1 MINNRVVK
9 GGFKTS
15 ALLMLALTGCQTVT
29 TNLSVP
35 SERVPY
41 VQLPIF
47 IGKAPTVDDL
57 QSYHWQLS
65 GVNTYPNSTNPPPS
79 DHLKPQ
85 IDNHKVTLD
94 FTQNRISYS
103 VGCNQLS
110 SGYRLQGDK
119 LQASTNA
126 VSTLMD
132 CGSLQQSETWLAQQM
147 QSQSQLSVMI
157 MSWQTHAMLQQTLA
171 DGTGLIWEGILKP
184 EVKYGKGE
192 TVFLE
197 VKPKWQYCDNVTD
210 RKCLEVRHIN
220 YDTQGLKTAV
230 GQWHLLDVPIMGYR
244 HDESAQRVLRLTR
257 YRTPPTDTKGY
268 GSLYKLDSVIETKTL
283 AK

>member
-1 MINNRVVK
+1 MINNQVK
-9 GGFKTS
+9 GSFKTS
-15 ALLMLALTGCQTVT
+15 ALLMLALTGCQTVN
-29 TNLSVP
+29 TNPSAP

-47 IGKAPTVDDL
+47 IGSTPTTNSL
-57 QSYHWQLS
+57 QSYDWQL
-65 GVNTYPNSTNPPPS
+65 NNINSTDPITWNGS
-79 DHLKPQ
+79 YLQ
-85 IDNHKVTLD
+85 TQNGKVTLN
-94 FTQNRISYS
+94 FNQNHITYS

-110 SGYRLQGDK
+110 NQYSLSKNTMQPIGTGI
-119 LQASTNA
+119 
-126 VSTLMD
+126 STLMG
-132 CGSLQQSETWLAQQM
+132 CGELQAREQWLAKQM
-147 QSQSQLSVMI
+147 QSPSELQIMETQVDAVLSQ
-157 MSWQTHAMLQQTLA
+157 TTA
-171 DGTGLIWEGILKP
+171 DGSWLQWVGKLKP

-210 RKCLEVRHIN
+210 RKCLEVRDIN

-230 GQWHLLDVPIMGYR
+230 GQWHLLDAPIMGYR

-268 GSLYKLDSVIETKTL
+268 GNLYKLDSVIETKTL

>member
-15 ALLMLALTGCQTVT
+15 ALLMLALTGCQTVN
-29 TNLSVP
+29 TNPSAP

-47 IGKAPTVDDL
+47 IGSTPTTNSL
-57 QSYHWQLS
+57 QSYDWQL
-65 GVNTYPNSTNPPPS
+65 NNINSTDPITWNGS
-79 DHLKPQ
+79 YLQ
-85 IDNHKVTLD
+85 
-94 FTQNRISYS
+94 TQNGKITLNFNQNHITYS

-110 SGYRLQGDK
+110 NQYSLSKNTMQPIGTGI
-119 LQASTNA
+119 
-126 VSTLMD
+126 STLMG
-132 CGSLQQSETWLAQQM
+132 CGELQAREQWLAKQM
-147 QSQSQLSVMI
+147 QSPSELQIMETQVDAVLSQ
-157 MSWQTHAMLQQTLA
+157 TTA
-171 DGTGLIWEGILKP
+171 DGSWLQWVGKLKP

-210 RKCLEVRHIN
+210 KKCLEVRDIN
-220 YDTQGLKTAV
+220 YDNQGLKTAV
-230 GQWHLLDVPIMGYR
+230 GQWYLLDAPIMGYR

-268 GSLYKLDSVIETKTL
+268 GNLYQLDSVIETKTL

>member
-1 MINNRVVK
+1 MINNQVK
-9 GGFKTS
+9 GSFKTS
-15 ALLMLALTGCQTVT
+15 ALLMLALTGCQTVN
-29 TNLSVP
+29 TNPSAP

-47 IGKAPTVDDL
+47 IGSTPTTNSL
-57 QSYHWQLS
+57 QSYDWQL
-65 GVNTYPNSTNPPPS
+65 NNINSTDPITWNGS
-79 DHLKPQ
+79 YLQKQ
-85 IDNHKVTLD
+85 NGKVTLN
-94 FTQNRISYS
+94 FNQNHITYN

-110 SGYRLQGDK
+110 NQYSLSKNTMQPIGTGI
-119 LQASTNA
+119 
-126 VSTLMD
+126 STLMG
-132 CGSLQQSETWLAQQM
+132 CGELQAREQWLAKQM
-147 QSQSQLSVMI
+147 QSPSELQIMETQVAAVLSQ
-157 MSWQTHAMLQQTLA
+157 TTA
-171 DGTGLIWEGILKP
+171 DGSWLQWVGKLKP

-210 RKCLEVRHIN
+210 RKCLEVRDIN

-230 GQWHLLDVPIMGYR
+230 GQWYLLDAPIMGYR

-268 GSLYKLDSVIETKTL
+268 GNLYQLDSVIETKTL

>member
-1 MINNRVVK
+1 MINNQVK

-15 ALLMLALTGCQTVT
+15 ALLMLALTGCQTVN
-29 TNLSVP
+29 TNPSAP

-47 IGKAPTVDDL
+47 IGSTPTTNSL
-57 QSYHWQLS
+57 QSYDWQL
-65 GVNTYPNSTNPPPS
+65 NNINSTDPITWNGS
-79 DHLKPQ
+79 YLRTQ
-85 IDNHKVTLD
+85 NGKVTLN
-94 FTQNRISYS
+94 FNQNHITYN

-110 SGYRLQGDK
+110 NQYSLSKNTMQSIGTGI
-119 LQASTNA
+119 
-126 VSTLMD
+126 STLMG
-132 CGSLQQSETWLAQQM
+132 CGELQAREQWLAKQM
-147 QSQSQLSVMI
+147 QSPSELQIMETQVDAVLSQ
-157 MSWQTHAMLQQTLA
+157 TTA
-171 DGTGLIWEGILKP
+171 DGSWLQWVGKLKP

-197 VKPKWQYCDNVTD
+197 VKPKWQYCDKVTD
-210 RKCLEVRHIN
+210 RKCLEVRDIN
-220 YDTQGLKTAV
+220 YDTQGLKTAL
-230 GQWHLLDVPIMGYR
+230 GQWHLLDAPIINYR

-268 GSLYKLDSVIETKTL
+268 GKLYKLDSVIETKTL

>member
-1 MINNRVVK
+1 MINNQVK

-15 ALLMLALTGCQTVT
+15 ALLMLALTGCQTVH
-29 TNLSVP
+29 TNP
-35 SERVPY
+35 SAPIERVPY

-47 IGKAPTVDDL
+47 IGSTPTTNSL
-57 QSYHWQLS
+57 QSYDWQL
-65 GVNTYPNSTNPPPS
+65 NNINSTDPITWNGS
-79 DHLKPQ
+79 YLQ
-85 IDNHKVTLD
+85 
-94 FTQNRISYS
+94 TQNGKITLNFNQNHITYN

-110 SGYRLQGDK
+110 NQYSLSKNTMQPIGTGI
-119 LQASTNA
+119 
-126 VSTLMD
+126 STLMG
-132 CGSLQQSETWLAQQM
+132 CGELQAREQWLAKQM
-147 QSQSQLSVMI
+147 QSPSELQIMETQVDAVLSQ
-157 MSWQTHAMLQQTLA
+157 TTA
-171 DGTGLIWEGILKP
+171 DGSWLQWVGKLKP

-210 RKCLEVRHIN
+210 KKCLEVRDIN
-220 YDTQGLKTAV
+220 YDNQGLKTAV
-230 GQWHLLDVPIMGYR
+230 GQWYILDAPIMGYR

-268 GSLYKLDSVIETKTL
+268 GNLYQLDSVIETKTL

>member
-1 MINNRVVK
+1 MINNQVK

-15 ALLMLALTGCQTVT
+15 ALLMLALTGCQTVH
-29 TNLSVP
+29 TNPSAP

-47 IGKAPTVDDL
+47 IGSTPTTNSL
-57 QSYHWQLS
+57 QSYDWQL
-65 GVNTYPNSTNPPPS
+65 NNINSTDPITWNGS
-79 DHLKPQ
+79 YLQ
-85 IDNHKVTLD
+85 TQNGKVTLN
-94 FTQNRISYS
+94 FNQNHITYS
-103 VGCNQLS
+103 AGCNQLS
-110 SGYRLQGDK
+110 NQYSLSKNTMQPIGTGI
-119 LQASTNA
+119 
-126 VSTLMD
+126 STLMG
-132 CGSLQQSETWLAQQM
+132 CGELQAREQWLAKQM
-147 QSQSQLSVMI
+147 QSPSELQIMETQVDAVLSQ
-157 MSWQTHAMLQQTLA
+157 TTA
-171 DGTGLIWEGILKP
+171 DGSWLQWVGKLKP

-210 RKCLEVRHIN
+210 KKCLEVRDIN

-230 GQWHLLDVPIMGYR
+230 GQWYLLDAPIMGYR

-268 GSLYKLDSVIETKTL
+268 GNLYKLDSVIETKTL

>member
-9 GGFKTS
+9 GSFKTS
-15 ALLMLALTGCQTVT
+15 ALLMLALTGCQTVN

-47 IGKAPTVDDL
+47 IGSTPTTNSL
-57 QSYHWQLS
+57 QSYDWQL
-65 GVNTYPNSTNPPPS
+65 NNINSTDPITWNGS
-79 DHLKPQ
+79 YLQ
-85 IDNHKVTLD
+85 TQNGKVTLN
-94 FTQNRISYS
+94 FNQNHITYN

-110 SGYRLQGDK
+110 NQYSLSKNTMQPIGKGISTLMGCGE
-119 LQASTNA
+119 LQASE
-126 VSTLMD
+126 
-132 CGSLQQSETWLAQQM
+132 QWLAKQM
-147 QSQSQLSVMI
+147 QSPSELQI
-157 MSWQTHAMLQQTLA
+157 MQTQVDAVLWQITA
-171 DGTGLIWEGILKP
+171 DGSWLQWDGILKP

-230 GQWHLLDVPIMGYR
+230 GQWHLLDAPIMGYR

-268 GSLYKLDSVIETKTL
+268 GNLYQLDSVIETQFI
-283 AK
+283 AN

>member
-15 ALLMLALTGCQTVT
+15 ALLMLALTGCQTVH
-29 TNLSVP
+29 TNP
-35 SERVPY
+35 SAPIERVPY

-47 IGKAPTVDDL
+47 IGSTPTTNSL
-57 QSYHWQLS
+57 QSYDWQL
-65 GVNTYPNSTNPPPS
+65 NNINSTDPITWNGS
-79 DHLKPQ
+79 YLQ
-85 IDNHKVTLD
+85 TQNGKVTLN
-94 FTQNRISYS
+94 FNQNHITYN

-110 SGYRLQGDK
+110 NQYSLSKNTMQPIGTGI
-119 LQASTNA
+119 
-126 VSTLMD
+126 STLMG
-132 CGSLQQSETWLAQQM
+132 CGELQAREQWLAKQM
-147 QSQSQLSVMI
+147 QSPSELQIMETQVDAVLSQ
-157 MSWQTHAMLQQTLA
+157 TTA
-171 DGTGLIWEGILKP
+171 DGSWLQWVGKLKP

-210 RKCLEVRHIN
+210 RKCLEVRDIN

-230 GQWHLLDVPIMGYR
+230 GQWHFLDAPIMGYR

-268 GSLYKLDSVIETKTL
+268 GNLYQLDSVIETKTL

>member
-1 MINNRVVK
+1 MINNQVK

-15 ALLMLALTGCQTVT
+15 ALLMLALTGCQTVH
-29 TNLSVP
+29 TNPSAP

-47 IGKAPTVDDL
+47 IGSTPTTNSL
-57 QSYHWQLS
+57 QSYDWQL
-65 GVNTYPNSTNPPPS
+65 NNINSTDPITWNGS
-79 DHLKPQ
+79 YLQ
-85 IDNHKVTLD
+85 
-94 FTQNRISYS
+94 TQNGKITLNFNQNHITYN

-110 SGYRLQGDK
+110 NQYSLSKNTMQPIGTGI
-119 LQASTNA
+119 
-126 VSTLMD
+126 STLMG
-132 CGSLQQSETWLAQQM
+132 CGELQAREQWLAKQM
-147 QSQSQLSVMI
+147 QSPSELQIMETQVDAVLSQ
-157 MSWQTHAMLQQTLA
+157 TTA
-171 DGTGLIWEGILKP
+171 DGSWLQWVGKLKP

-210 RKCLEVRHIN
+210 KKCLEVRDIN
-220 YDTQGLKTAV
+220 YDNQGLKTAV
-230 GQWHLLDVPIMGYR
+230 GQWYLLDAPIMGYR

-268 GSLYKLDSVIETKTL
+268 GNLYQLDSVIETKTL

>member
-1 MINNRVVK
+1 MINNQVK

-15 ALLMLALTGCQTVT
+15 ALLMLALTGCQTVH
-29 TNLSVP
+29 TNP
-35 SERVPY
+35 SAPIERVPY

-47 IGKAPTVDDL
+47 IGSTPTTNSL
-57 QSYHWQLS
+57 QSYDWQL
-65 GVNTYPNSTNPPPS
+65 NNINSTDPITWNGS
-79 DHLKPQ
+79 YLQ
-85 IDNHKVTLD
+85 
-94 FTQNRISYS
+94 TQNGKITLNFNQNHITYS

-110 SGYRLQGDK
+110 NQYSLSKNTMQPIGTGI
-119 LQASTNA
+119 
-126 VSTLMD
+126 STLMG
-132 CGSLQQSETWLAQQM
+132 CGELQAREQWLAKQM
-147 QSQSQLSVMI
+147 QSPSELQIMETQVDAVLSQ
-157 MSWQTHAMLQQTLA
+157 TTA
-171 DGTGLIWEGILKP
+171 DGSWLQWVGKLKP

-210 RKCLEVRHIN
+210 KKCLEVRDIN
-220 YDTQGLKTAV
+220 YDNQGLKTAV
-230 GQWHLLDVPIMGYR
+230 GQWYLLDAPIMGYR

-268 GSLYKLDSVIETKTL
+268 GNLYQLDSVIETKTL

>member
-9 GGFKTS
+9 GGFQTS
-15 ALLMLALTGCQTVT
+15 ALLMLALTGCQTVN
-29 TNLSVP
+29 TNPSAP

-47 IGKAPTVDDL
+47 IGSTPTTNSL
-57 QSYHWQLS
+57 QSYDWQL
-65 GVNTYPNSTNPPPS
+65 NNINSTDPITWNGS
-79 DHLKPQ
+79 YLQ
-85 IDNHKVTLD
+85 TQNGKVTLN
-94 FTQNRISYS
+94 FNQNHITYN

-110 SGYRLQGDK
+110 NQYSLSKNTMQPIGTGISTLMGCGE
-119 LQASTNA
+119 LQASE
-126 VSTLMD
+126 
-132 CGSLQQSETWLAQQM
+132 QWLAKQM
-147 QSQSQLSVMI
+147 QSPSELQI
-157 MSWQTHAMLQQTLA
+157 METQVDAVLWQTTA
-171 DGTGLIWEGILKP
+171 DGSWLQWVGKLKP

-210 RKCLEVRHIN
+210 RKCLEVRDIN

-230 GQWHLLDVPIMGYR
+230 GQWHLLDAPIMGYR

-268 GSLYKLDSVIETKTL
+268 GNLYQLDSVIETKTM

>member
-1 MINNRVVK
+1 MINNQVK

-15 ALLMLALTGCQTVT
+15 ALLMLALTGCQTVN
-29 TNLSVP
+29 TNP
-35 SERVPY
+35 SAPIERVPY

-47 IGKAPTVDDL
+47 IGSTPTTNSL
-57 QSYHWQLS
+57 QSYDWQL
-65 GVNTYPNSTNPPPS
+65 NNINSTDPITWNGS
-79 DHLKPQ
+79 YLQ
-85 IDNHKVTLD
+85 
-94 FTQNRISYS
+94 TQNGKITLNFNQNHITYN

-110 SGYRLQGDK
+110 NQYSLSKNTMQPIGTGI
-119 LQASTNA
+119 
-126 VSTLMD
+126 STLMG
-132 CGSLQQSETWLAQQM
+132 CGELQAREQWLAKQM
-147 QSQSQLSVMI
+147 QSPSELQIMETQVDAVLSQ
-157 MSWQTHAMLQQTLA
+157 TTA
-171 DGTGLIWEGILKP
+171 DGSWLQWVGKLKP

-210 RKCLEVRHIN
+210 KKCLEVRDIN
-220 YDTQGLKTAV
+220 YDNQGLKTAV
-230 GQWHLLDVPIMGYR
+230 GQWYLLDAPIMGYR

-268 GSLYKLDSVIETKTL
+268 GNLYKLDSVIETKTM

>member
-9 GGFKTS
+9 GSFKTS
-15 ALLMLALTGCQTVT
+15 ALLMLALTGCQTVN
-29 TNLSVP
+29 TNPSAP

-47 IGKAPTVDDL
+47 IGSTPTTNSL
-57 QSYHWQLS
+57 QSYDWQL
-65 GVNTYPNSTNPPPS
+65 NNINSTDPITWNGS
-79 DHLKPQ
+79 YLQ
-85 IDNHKVTLD
+85 TQNGKVTLN
-94 FTQNRISYS
+94 FNQNHITYN

-110 SGYRLQGDK
+110 NQYSLSKNSMQPIGKGISTLMGCGE
-119 LQASTNA
+119 LQASE
-126 VSTLMD
+126 
-132 CGSLQQSETWLAQQM
+132 QWLAKQM
-147 QSQSQLSVMI
+147 QSPSELQIMETQVDAVLSQ
-157 MSWQTHAMLQQTLA
+157 TTA
-171 DGTGLIWEGILKP
+171 DGSWLQWVGKLKP

-197 VKPKWQYCDNVTD
+197 VKPKWQYCDKVTD
-210 RKCLEVRHIN
+210 RKCLEVRDIN
-220 YDTQGLKTAV
+220 YDAQGLKTAV
-230 GQWHLLDVPIMGYR
+230 GQWYLLDAPIINYR

-268 GSLYKLDSVIETKTL
+268 GNLYKLDSVIETKTL

>member
-1 MINNRVVK
+1 MINNQVK

-15 ALLMLALTGCQTVT
+15 ALLMLALTGCQTVN
-29 TNLSVP
+29 TNPSAP

-47 IGKAPTVDDL
+47 IGSTPTTNSL
-57 QSYHWQLS
+57 QSYDWQL
-65 GVNTYPNSTNPPPS
+65 NNINSTDPITWNGS
-79 DHLKPQ
+79 YLQ
-85 IDNHKVTLD
+85 TQNGKVTLN
-94 FTQNRISYS
+94 FNQNHITYS

-110 SGYRLQGDK
+110 NQYSLSKNTMQPIGTGI
-119 LQASTNA
+119 
-126 VSTLMD
+126 STLMG
-132 CGSLQQSETWLAQQM
+132 CGELQAREQWLAKQM
-147 QSQSQLSVMI
+147 QSPSELQIMETQVDAVLSQ
-157 MSWQTHAMLQQTLA
+157 TTA
-171 DGTGLIWEGILKP
+171 DGSWLQWVGKLKP

-210 RKCLEVRHIN
+210 KKCLEVRDIN

-230 GQWHLLDVPIMGYR
+230 GQWHLLDAPIMGYR

-268 GSLYKLDSVIETKTL
+268 GNLYKLDSVIETKTM

>member
-15 ALLMLALTGCQTVT
+15 ALLMLALTGCQTVN
-29 TNLSVP
+29 TNPSAP

-47 IGKAPTVDDL
+47 IGSIPTTNSL
-57 QSYHWQLS
+57 QSYDWQL
-65 GVNTYPNSTNPPPS
+65 NNINSTDPITWNGS
-79 DHLKPQ
+79 YLQ
-85 IDNHKVTLD
+85 TQNGKVTLN
-94 FTQNRISYS
+94 FNQNHITYN

-110 SGYRLQGDK
+110 NQYSLSKNNMQPIGTGI
-119 LQASTNA
+119 
-126 VSTLMD
+126 STLMG
-132 CGSLQQSETWLAQQM
+132 CGELQAPEQWLAKQM
-147 QSQSQLSVMI
+147 QSPSELQIMETQVNAVLSQ
-157 MSWQTHAMLQQTLA
+157 TTA
-171 DGTGLIWEGILKP
+171 DGSWLQWVGKLKP

-210 RKCLEVRHIN
+210 RKCLEVRDIN

-230 GQWHLLDVPIMGYR
+230 GQWHLLDAPIMGYR

-257 YRTPPTDTKGY
+257 YHTPPTDTKGY
-268 GSLYKLDSVIETKTL
+268 GSLYKLDSVIETKTM

>member
-1 MINNRVVK
+1 MINNQVK

-15 ALLMLALTGCQTVT
+15 ALLMLALTGCQTVN
-29 TNLSVP
+29 TNPSAP

-47 IGKAPTVDDL
+47 IGSTPTTNSL
-57 QSYHWQLS
+57 QSYDWQL
-65 GVNTYPNSTNPPPS
+65 NNINSTDPITWNGS
-79 DHLKPQ
+79 YLQ
-85 IDNHKVTLD
+85 TQNGKVTLN
-94 FTQNRISYS
+94 FNQNHITYN

-110 SGYRLQGDK
+110 NQYSLSKNTMQPIGTGI
-119 LQASTNA
+119 
-126 VSTLMD
+126 STLMG
-132 CGSLQQSETWLAQQM
+132 CGELQAREQWLAKQM
-147 QSQSQLSVMI
+147 QSPSELQIMETQVDAVLSQ
-157 MSWQTHAMLQQTLA
+157 TTA
-171 DGTGLIWEGILKP
+171 DGSWLQWVGKLKP

-210 RKCLEVRHIN
+210 KKCLEVRDIN
-220 YDTQGLKTAV
+220 YDNQGLKTAV
-230 GQWHLLDVPIMGYR
+230 GQWYLLDAPIMGYR

-268 GSLYKLDSVIETKTL
+268 GNLYQLDSVIETKTM

>member
-1 MINNRVVK
+1 MINNQVK
-9 GGFKTS
+9 GGFQTS
-15 ALLMLALTGCQTVT
+15 ALLMLALTGCQTVN
-29 TNLSVP
+29 TNPSAP

-47 IGKAPTVDDL
+47 IGSTPTTNSL
-57 QSYHWQLS
+57 QSYDWQL
-65 GVNTYPNSTNPPPS
+65 NNINSTDPITWNGS
-79 DHLKPQ
+79 YLQ
-85 IDNHKVTLD
+85 TQNGKVTLN
-94 FTQNRISYS
+94 FNQNHITYN

-110 SGYRLQGDK
+110 NQYSLSKNTMQPIGTGI
-119 LQASTNA
+119 
-126 VSTLMD
+126 STLMG
-132 CGSLQQSETWLAQQM
+132 CGELQAREQWLAKQM
-147 QSQSQLSVMI
+147 QSPSELQIMETQVDAVLSQ
-157 MSWQTHAMLQQTLA
+157 TTA
-171 DGTGLIWEGILKP
+171 DGSWLQWVGKLKP

-210 RKCLEVRHIN
+210 KKCLEVRDIN
-220 YDTQGLKTAV
+220 YDNQGLKTAV
-230 GQWHLLDVPIMGYR
+230 GQWYLLDAPIMGYR

-268 GSLYKLDSVIETKTL
+268 GNLYQLDSVIETKTL